1 MELVIITT
9 DSIYVRFV
17 WSFAIIRT
25 MKRKALA
32 KYKKQK
38 TLMNKVIYLA
48 AFIEPLF
55 LLPQIVQIYRMHDA
69 ASISLLTWVGF
80 NVLTAVWVWWAVL
93 NKERVVLVYQ
103 GLYLFFNTI
112 VIGEAIMYG
121 AHWV

>member
-1 MELVIITT
+1 
-9 DSIYVRFV
+9 
-17 WSFAIIRT
+17 
-25 MKRKALA
+25 
-32 KYKKQK
+32 
-38 TLMNKVIYLA
+38 
-48 AFIEPLF
+48 
-55 LLPQIVQIYRMHDA
+55 
-69 ASISLLTWVGF
+69 LLTWVGF